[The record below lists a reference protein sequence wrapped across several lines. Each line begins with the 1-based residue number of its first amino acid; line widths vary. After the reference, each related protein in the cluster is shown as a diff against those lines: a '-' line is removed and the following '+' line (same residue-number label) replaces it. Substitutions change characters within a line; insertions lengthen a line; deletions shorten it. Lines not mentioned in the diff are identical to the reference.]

1 MDIGTVI
8 QLVSMLDNGMSSILK
23 GDEYP
28 WESSKPMDTA
38 HMKLSPVD
46 YGAYDALYTL
56 REHLQEY
63 IENQISAMEMETG
76 E

>member
-1 MDIGTVI
+1 MDRGTVI
-8 QLVSMLDNGMSSILK
+8 QLVSMLDNGMSNILK

-28 WESSKPMDTA
+28 WESSKPISTD
-38 HMKLSPVD
+38 HMHLSPID

>member
-8 QLVSMLDNGMSSILK
+8 ELVSMLDNGMSSILK
-23 GDEYP
+23 GNEYP
-28 WESSKPMDTA
+28 WDSTRPMDTA
-38 HMKLSPVD
+38 HMNLDPVD

-63 IENQISAMEMETG
+63 IENSISAMEIQTG